1 MKKRSQIFKELKAL
15 NAYKKEHFKL
25 KVPELL
31 DILKKVEGISITEPV
46 FDDDEE
52 VNHVDS
58 PKESVQSLVKIVPE
72 IPLRVS
78 PEIIPVKT
86 SKKIKKEIIQKI
98 VKPAQ
103 KIGDY
108 RKLINSIL
116 KNFGEEVYD
125 LLIHFDDG
133 DLTDVDEEILRT
145 EFNKLY
151 DTVSEEIE
159 KILDEFNVEDKNF
172 IALIEKKIKLQI
184 RQYELFVS

>member
-1 MKKRSQIFKELKAL
+1 MKRSQIFKDLKRL

-31 DILKKVEGISITEPV
+31 EILKQVEGVQITEPV
-46 FDDDEE
+46 FNDDNEDKE
-52 VNHVDS
+52 VNQI
-58 PKESVQSLVKIVPE
+58 ESVQSLVKIVPE
-72 IPLRVS
+72 IPL
-78 PEIIPVKT
+78 PVKT

-108 RKLINSIL
+108 RKLINFLL
-116 KNFGEEVYD
+116 KTFGEEVYD
-125 LLIHFDDG
+125 LFIHFDDG

-151 DTVSEEIE
+151 DTVSDEIE